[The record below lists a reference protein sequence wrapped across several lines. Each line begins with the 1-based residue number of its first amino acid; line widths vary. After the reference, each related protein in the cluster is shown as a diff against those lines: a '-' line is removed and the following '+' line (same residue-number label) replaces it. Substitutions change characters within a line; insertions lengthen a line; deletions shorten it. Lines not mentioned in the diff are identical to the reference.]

1 MVPPDTFP
9 NSEVK
14 RQYADDSVAFA
25 HVKVGH
31 RQHLIPKPR
40 KGLFY
45 CLIFVLKVQVL
56 LLYVD
61 LLYCMIFYMITKIIV
76 YELGGS
82 ICYIKK

>member
-40 KGLFY
+40 KGLFCFY
-45 CLIFVLKVQVL
+45 
-56 LLYVD
+56 D
-61 LLYCMIFYMITKIIV
+61 LSFL
-76 YELGGS
+76 S
-82 ICYIKK
+82 I